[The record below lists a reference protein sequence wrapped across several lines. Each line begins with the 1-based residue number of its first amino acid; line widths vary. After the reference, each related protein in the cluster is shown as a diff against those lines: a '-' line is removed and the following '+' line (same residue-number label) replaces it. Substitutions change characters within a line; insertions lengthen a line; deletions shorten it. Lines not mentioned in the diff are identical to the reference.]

1 MTLSRLC
8 HLFLLTS
15 SLFCFSVHASTDN
28 YAQLAQQTCQ
38 TMLGYRM
45 GSLMEIQVTEVKPL
59 AVENKWLVTGEVK
72 KQKPAVTFAC
82 LLQLKNS
89 KMELEKLELFQ
100 VQPQIQAQQKK

>member
-15 SLFCFSVHASTDN
+15 GLFCFPVRASTDN
-28 YAQLAQQTCQ
+28 YAQQAQQTCQ
-38 TMLGYRM
+38 TLLDYRM
-45 GSLMEIQVTEVKPL
+45 GSLLDIQVTEVKPL
-59 AVENKWLVTGEVK
+59 AVQNKWLVTGEVK

-82 LLQLKNS
+82 LLVLKKN

-100 VQPQIQAQQKK
+100 VKQQTK